1 MVAGDDSWHL
11 RPTGTPFSIGR
22 SNCYTAIIEKQKKKI
37 PLSITFAPAPGLLKS
52 PDSQVWKS
60 LTKEL
65 GRLSQKDC
73 HEFKISL
80 YKRGEFEASLDYLEK
95 FSKTNKKARH
105 GGTSV

>member
-11 RPTGTPFSIGR
+11 RPTGTPFSTGW

-37 PLSITFAPAPGLLKS
+37 PLSVTFAPAPGLLKS
-52 PDSQVWKS
+52 PDSQIWPWKS

-65 GRLSQKDC
+65 GRLSQEDY

-95 FSKTNKKARH
+95 FSKTNKQKC
-105 GGTSV
+105 